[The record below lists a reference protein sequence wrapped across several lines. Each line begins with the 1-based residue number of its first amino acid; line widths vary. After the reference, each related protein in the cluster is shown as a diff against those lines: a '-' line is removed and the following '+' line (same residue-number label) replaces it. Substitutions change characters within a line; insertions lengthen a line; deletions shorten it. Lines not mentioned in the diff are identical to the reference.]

1 MLSRKTP
8 NAASAPR
15 GGASLLF
22 AEVTVRGDLIVE
34 GDVQFDGRIEGD
46 LRAVSLTLGEGAHVQ
61 GEVIAECVRVC
72 GTVEGTIR
80 ADRVE
85 LAATAVVRGD
95 VLHAALRVED
105 GARIDGRVCCLEN
118 PTRRTEPGKGA
129 KGAAKDPA
137 KDPAKDRGKPE
148 AAARAEP
155 FPTEAVRAELAE
167 VVGTRSAKGGAAKG
181 GAAPKRAA

>member
-8 NAASAPR
+8 HAASAPR

-46 LRAVSLTLGEGAHVQ
+46 LRAVSLTLGEGAQVQ

-80 ADRVE
+80 AERVE

-118 PTRRTEPGKGA
+118 PTRRAEPGKGA
-129 KGAAKDPA
+129 AKAAE
-137 KDPAKDRGKPE
+137 GKPD
-148 AAARAEP
+148 ATARTKPSPAES
-155 FPTEAVRAELAE
+155 FPTDAVRAELSAT
-167 VVGTRSAKGGAAKG
+167 VGGRSAKGEPARDDAS
-181 GAAPKRAA
+181 KRAA